1 MSRYS
6 YSCLN
11 KEGQELQGIIEA
23 ASDESARIK
32 LMEQGLKILRVDLL
46 LSESDIDIDAG
57 KSERLEIEIFE
68 CVQLSDFGKAAWYS
82 ESEYVSD
89 LPNFS
94 QPEIHGIPLSASFL
108 TLAEETSSRKLSR
121 IFQNIANDLEQGI
134 PPEDSFG
141 RNLNSIP
148 HHLESLILA
157 GAQTKHL
164 ESIIEDYIESQR
176 YLAQSRHKIQI
187 SLFYSGVLIAAS
199 FLLLYFLMV
208 TVVASFESIFE
219 GFGTELPSLTVLAF
233 QISDLLSEHGLQILG
248 WFLLLS
254 VAFWFGFDLFKLQPV
269 RRRLINKIPVFGGIL
284 SNTSYA
290 QFCRMLAT
298 MTEAKIYLPDAI
310 ELSAKTTNDPNLIAG
325 CQVLKSSMK
334 EGLSLSETSSGIPQL
349 SKSFIYIFRWQ
360 DRPEIFID
368 SLRASSNIFQ
378 AKANM
383 KTGSLVFAL
392 QPIILAGILI
402 IITFPIGAIYLPL
415 IKLLNDL
422 S

>member
-46 LSESDIDIDAG
+46 LSESDIDAG
-57 KSERLEIEIFE
+57 KSERLEIENFE

-82 ESEYVSD
+82 DSEYVSD

-121 IFQNIANDLEQGI
+121 IFQNIANDLEQGM
-134 PPEDSFG
+134 PPEDSLG

-148 HHLESLILA
+148 HHLESIILA
-157 GAQTKHL
+157 GAQTAHL

-176 YLAQSRHKIQI
+176 CLAQSRHKIQI

-325 CQVLKSSMK
+325 CQVLKSRMK
-334 EGLSLSETSSGIPQL
+334 EGLSLSETSSGIPQF
-349 SKSFIYIFRWQ
+349 SKSFIHIFRWQ
-360 DRPEIFID
+360 DRPDIFID

>member
-11 KEGQELQGIIEA
+11 KEGQELQGIIE

-349 SKSFIYIFRWQ
+349 SKSFIHIFRWQ

>member
-46 LSESDIDIDAG
+46 LSESDIDVDAG
-57 KSERLEIEIFE
+57 KSERLEIENFE

-233 QISDLLSEHGLQILG
+233 HISDLLSEHGLQILG

-325 CQVLKSSMK
+325 CQALKSRMK
-334 EGLSLSETSSGIPQL
+334 EGLSLSETSSGIPQF
-349 SKSFIYIFRWQ
+349 SKSFIHIFRWQ
-360 DRPEIFID
+360 DRPDIFID

>member
-334 EGLSLSETSSGIPQL
+334 EGLSLSETSSGIFFAGRIVQKYL
-349 SKSFIYIFRWQ
+349 SILYEPAAIFS
-360 DRPEIFID
+360 RPKQI
-368 SLRASSNIFQ
+368 
-378 AKANM
+378 
-383 KTGSLVFAL
+383 
-392 QPIILAGILI
+392 
-402 IITFPIGAIYLPL
+402 
-415 IKLLNDL
+415 
-422 S
+422 

>member
-46 LSESDIDIDAG
+46 LSENDIDAG
-57 KSERLEIEIFE
+57 KSARREIENFE

-94 QPEIHGIPLSASFL
+94 QPEILGIPLSASFL

-134 PPEDSFG
+134 PPEDCFG

-325 CQVLKSSMK
+325 CQVLKSRMK
-334 EGLSLSETSSGIPQL
+334 EGLSLSETSSGIPQF
-349 SKSFIYIFRWQ
+349 SKSFIHIFRWQ
-360 DRPEIFID
+360 DRPDIFID